1 MALRANLDFAGA
13 DAVELNH
20 FKRHG
25 AKISLLHAT
34 RGRFQQAAAA
44 RRKWMEKAA
53 NQDAIEHIFALDAD
67 DAESLQ
73 YLTLWRNVVVAPGG
87 GPVRA
92 WNAAAQAC
100 NGHVLIQLSDDW
112 EPPMG
117 WDQIILDRIG
127 DASKPAVLQVSDGH
141 RTDDLLCMAILTR
154 ARYIEQGYLFHP
166 DFFSMYSDNWFSE
179 CAFRDAVV
187 INAKDVV
194 IEHMHPLF
202 GNGAADMDEI
212 YARSNSHENYQA
224 GDRHYQRLCDGRIT
238 SWDVEG
244 WCDFRDLYTAFA
256 KKLQDGDVFVEV
268 GAWKGQSIIHLAQ
281 RLQDQE
287 KTVKIYAVDTFS
299 GDSDTGFADVFKQFD
314 ANAQAAGCGRN
325 ITAVALPSIMGATGF
340 DDASLAGVFIDAA
353 HDYDSVSADL
363 KAWFPKVKEGGI
375 FAGHDIDSPDV
386 QRALDDAG
394 IQYVTVGRCWVMVN
408 DKQNQA

>member
-20 FKRHG
+20 FKKHG

-44 RRKWMEKAA
+44 RRKWLEKAA

-127 DASKPAVLQVSDGH
+127 DISKSAVLQVSDGH

-166 DFFSMYSDNWFSE
+166 DFFSMYSDDWFSE
-179 CAFRDAVV
+179 CARRDSVV
-187 INAKDVV
+187 IDARDVV
-194 IEHMHPLF
+194 FEHLHPVF
-202 GNGAADMDEI
+202 GKAEMDATYE
-212 YARSNSHENYQA
+212 RSNDAAHYYA
-224 GDRHYQRLCDGRIT
+224 GGRHLQRLRGGAIT

-244 WCDFRDLYTAFA
+244 WCDFRDLYTAIA
-256 KKLQDGDVFVEV
+256 GKLRDGDTFVEV
-268 GAWKGQSIIHLAQ
+268 GAWKGQSIIHLCQ

-287 KTVKIYAVDTFS
+287 KSVKLYAVDTFK
-299 GDSDTGFADVFKQFD
+299 GDADTGKVNVLSTFEENIFASHCSSDIYVQ
-314 ANAQAAGCGRN
+314 
-325 ITAVALPSIMGATGF
+325 VALSTIAADKF
-340 DDASLAGVFIDAA
+340 QEKEIAGVFIDAA

-363 KAWFPKVKEGGI
+363 NAWLPKVKEGGI

-394 IQYVTVGRCWVMVN
+394 IQYVTVGRCWVMI
-408 DKQNQA
+408 QEQQP